1 MNLDSP
7 SMVVASVDED
17 KIIVAGPIHAG
28 TLAMFGMLGDSSE
41 GFTCIYANADQA
53 KAIQLRTGDPITI
66 TGKLTGWE
74 TMWSTSATLQDCQF
88 KSP

>member
-1 MNLDSP
+1 
-7 SMVVASVDED
+7 MVVASVDED

-74 TMWSTSATLQDCQF
+74 TDLPPIAVPLAMLVQRPAST
-88 KSP
+88 